1 LPDSEDDVQ
10 RALHTLYSTT
20 KQYRMKISGIKS
32 KVMTFKGQIPIRN
45 KVVMGNSKLEQRN
58 NFIYL
63 V

>member
-1 LPDSEDDVQ
+1 
-10 RALHTLYSTT
+10 
-20 KQYRMKISGIKS
+20 MKISGIKS